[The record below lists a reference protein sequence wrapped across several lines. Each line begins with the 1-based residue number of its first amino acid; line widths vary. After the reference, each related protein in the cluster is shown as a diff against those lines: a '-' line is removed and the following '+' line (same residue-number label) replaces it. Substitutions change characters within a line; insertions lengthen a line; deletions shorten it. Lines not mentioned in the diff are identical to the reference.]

1 MGQRNSS
8 LETLVSSKY
17 LVQIVMDQNLL
28 RAFLCPTNFLSAK
41 NIDYPLFFFRLI
53 SILLLEFV
61 LRSSAGRQA
70 IVLVFLY
77 RLISIAFWHLRSAM
91 VISKSIREEESRK
104 ENSIGFIYRFKLI
117 DLTKRNTKYIEEK
130 YIEREFSST
139 IYDFFSYATIKKLE
153 SKVQKKNSFDRR
165 RWFEYRVQ

>member
-1 MGQRNSS
+1 
-8 LETLVSSKY
+8 
-17 LVQIVMDQNLL
+17 
-28 RAFLCPTNFLSAK
+28 
-41 NIDYPLFFFRLI
+41 
-53 SILLLEFV
+53 
-61 LRSSAGRQA
+61 
-70 IVLVFLY
+70 
-77 RLISIAFWHLRSAM
+77 M

-104 ENSIGFIYRFKLI
+104 ENSFGFIYRFKLI

-165 RWFEYRVQ
+165 R